1 MSGARQSE
9 RGKTNA
15 RLCYTR
21 RAQLY
26 LAGRALALMS
36 CLFSPRTCFLL
47 LPSLVTA
54 AQQTTCSVIGSHAFA
69 RNCHV
74 RAPTPRSLSSC
85 ADTRRST
92 SIRFKRR
99 PFLKMKR
106 CATRSLGD
114 MLAHIASALL
124 VYASGAY
131 AAQAAQFV
139 PPALTPTSSSSN
151 YTGGSNG
158 TLANSP
164 VVPGK
169 VFDRFIQVRRPW
181 LPPHLFSLNYTRADL
196 A

>member
-1 MSGARQSE
+1 MLHAPCATLFGGPGTRFDELPLLE
-9 RGKTNA
+9 RASSSSHHWSWPSSRPPASHRKPRVCQELSCPRA
-15 RLCYTR
+15 DPAKPFVMCRYT
-21 RAQLY
+21 
-26 LAGRALALMS
+26 
-36 CLFSPRTCFLL
+36 T
-47 LPSLVTA
+47 
-54 AQQTTCSVIGSHAFA
+54 
-69 RNCHV
+69 
-74 RAPTPRSLSSC
+74 
-85 ADTRRST
+85 T

-131 AAQAAQFV
+131 AAQASQFV

-158 TLANSP
+158 TLAKSP

-181 LPPHLFSLNYTRADL
+181 LLPHLFSFNYTRADL